1 MNAAPP
7 PPTKNHIG
15 FFFKSKTLKA
25 SPATVSAQNEMKL
38 SSSERFLNGKE
49 NDMLKKFIT
58 KLKVS
63 FEQIFTDDVR
73 NDQNIMDF
81 LNVSL
86 QMGSFQSSPRPVQR
100 KPNKR

>member
-1 MNAAPP
+1 
-7 PPTKNHIG
+7 
-15 FFFKSKTLKA
+15 
-25 SPATVSAQNEMKL
+25 
-38 SSSERFLNGKE
+38 
-49 NDMLKKFIT
+49 MLKKFIT

-86 QMGSFQSSPRPVQR
+86 QMGSFQNSPRPVQR